1 MMNFE
6 EFRSI
11 GQIAEQ
17 ENNEVEQT
25 SRYTLLKRREYYGD
39 ISQEEL
45 GELLGLDFQEQ
56 LESNPPIEG
65 IFSPEEELSKISKL
79 PKVERKDALDTF
91 KERLVSQREALA
103 SCRIFIERCIAVN
116 NDVPKEYLMNWVE
129 KFGSKYGFSDTQ
141 RKIAEGIIDKYYTY
155 RKRAQEISKSFPDD
169 KSLVQ
174 ELTHIP
180 LDNSSDF
187 NVSVGPMTVDIRADS
202 ETVQQIYR
210 KRVPLTTFRAG
221 GFATTSDHPDPVLF
235 SVIDKDDPV
244 SRIAIHE
251 HEHQKN
257 RVLREVLDTFE
268 ATKSPASEQDG
279 SEEVLILSR
288 YGSENEAPDIKE
300 ELLET
305 YFLLKRQRAL
315 ERAKDEILAMKK
327 SGDTYFEDFFKPNS
341 PYNYLE
347 EIINREVRK
356 NDPIWQKVARKVLI
370 DEYRTIIDEALFA
383 FNILQKDGKYTIEEV
398 IAMFAD
404 KPLIEWSKTAKRL
417 LEQLVIE
424 PDEKETSASEDHY
437 YRIRESLEYVRPD
450 SKMNIFNIE
459 KQRIEIRKLRE
470 RYNKLFNYSSQSD
483 SLSDASQMDGQEYN
497 DEDVLFKKEN
507 SVYKLISE
515 FIFQGTHRKTLSY
528 GLYQQAY
535 ALDEAVKYSQIHKT
549 YLLLMQMERIR
560 RNSKTSTPDRK
571 LGKEIAMDFFG
582 SRLEHYKKTF
592 SNRLELWMRER
603 YSGELTRLEAIPNSK
618 MRNLVY
624 VDSSLD
630 ERAKTTKD
638 YYLEVGRKLFEKA
651 EEVLRGS
658 NLPTVEMVKKLNE
671 IFSAESFIT
680 DNEELFTSKSMVPS
694 YLTNFFEFDTFIET
708 PNNQKK

>member
-1 MMNFE
+1 MMNSE
-6 EFRSI
+6 GFRSS

-17 ENNEVEQT
+17 ENKEVEQT
-25 SRYTLLKRREYYGD
+25 SRYSLLKRREYYGG

-45 GELLGLDFQEQ
+45 DELLGLDFQEQ

-65 IFSPEEELSKISKL
+65 IFSPEEELSKIGKL
-79 PKVERKDALDTF
+79 PKAEKKDALDTF

-141 RKIAEGIIDKYYTY
+141 RNIAEGIIDKYYTY
-155 RKRAQEISKSFPDD
+155 RKRAQEISKNFPDD

-180 LDNSSDF
+180 LDNSSDY

-210 KRVPLTTFRAG
+210 KGAITSFRAG
-221 GFATTSDHPDPVLF
+221 GFASISKHHDPVLY
-235 SVIDKDDPV
+235 SVIDKNDPV
-244 SRIAIHE
+244 SSIAIHE

-257 RVLREVLDTFE
+257 RILREVLDTFE

-327 SGDTYFEDFFKPNS
+327 SGDTYFEDFFKPDS

-347 EIINREVRK
+347 KIIDNKERK
-356 NDPIWQKVARKVLI
+356 DDPIWQKVARKVLV
-370 DEYRTIIDEALFA
+370 DEYRTIIYEALFA

-417 LEQLVIE
+417 LEQLAIE
-424 PDEKETSASEDHY
+424 PDETETSASEDHY

-483 SLSDASQMDGQEYN
+483 SLSDASQVDGQEYN
-497 DEDVLFKKEN
+497 NEEAIFKKEN

-560 RNSKTSTPDRK
+560 RNSRTSTPDRK
-571 LGKEIAMDFFG
+571 LGKEIAMNFFN

-603 YSGELTRLEAIPNSK
+603 YPEKLKRLEAIPDSK
-618 MRNLVY
+618 LRNLVY
-624 VDSSLD
+624 IDSSLD
-630 ERAKTTKD
+630 DRTKTVKD
-638 YYLEVGRKLFEKA
+638 YYLEVGSKLFGKA
-651 EEVLRGS
+651 EQVLRDGK
-658 NLPTVEMVKKLNE
+658 LLAHEIVKKLNE

-680 DNEELFTSKSMVPS
+680 DNEELFTSKAMVPS

-708 PNNQKK
+708 PNNSKK